1 MRPIHALPLIA
12 ALALAAC
19 GDDTD
24 AELTDEALSA
34 EEVASIEDNGNM
46 PAPGEYTTD
55 EELIEFDAPGLSDEA
70 LAEARAEFAAGA
82 EEPLLFCVTE
92 ETTRE
97 QWLSDMTEA
106 NCTLSRL
113 AADGNNID
121 GVMQCSA
128 EEGLNGRIEVAGT
141 AGPEGSDLRLTVP
154 VQTAAGEGTVRMRVR
169 SERVGD
175 CG

>member
-1 MRPIHALPLIA
+1 MRFTPALPLIA

-19 GDDTD
+19 SDDAD
-24 AELTDEALSA
+24 AELTDEALSE
-34 EEVASIEDNGNM
+34 EEVASIEDNGEM
-46 PAPGEYTTD
+46 PAPGEYTTS
-55 EELIEFDAPGLSDEA
+55 EELIEFDAPGLDDA
-70 LAEARAEFAAGA
+70 KLAEARNAFAEGAA
-82 EEPLLFCVTE
+82 EPLLFCITE

-97 QWLSDMTEA
+97 QWLSAITEA

-113 AADGNNID
+113 SADGNNLD

-128 EEGLNGRIEVAGT
+128 EEGLNGRIEVSGT
-141 AGPEGSDLRLTVP
+141 AGADGSDLRMNIP
-154 VQTAAGEGTVRMRVR
+154 VQTQAGEGTARIRVR